1 MLIPQIHLRVL
12 FFVTILL
19 LFLPGPFNLNTLQA
33 QNENEIQ
40 KPGQMELEIKQA
52 SWNGNPVK
60 FDTLQTYQLQKGEN
74 FIIVY
79 QNEKVAY
86 LVQLIYKRTGSKITL
101 SQRLVI
107 EMPNGDR
114 HYGKMTKNQH
124 ETKDSKKPMKGELN
138 ETVTY
143 DRKTMSTCHVEFI
156 YVFH

>member
-1 MLIPQIHLRVL
+1 MLIHHSYLRVL
-12 FFVTILL
+12 FIVTILS
-19 LFLPGPFNLNTLQA
+19 LFIPGLFNLNTLQA
-33 QNENEIQ
+33 QNENETP
-40 KPGQMELEIKQA
+40 KPGQIELEIKQA

-101 SQRLVI
+101 SQRPIVELAD
-107 EMPNGDR
+107 GKR

-124 ETKDSKKPMKGELN
+124 ETKDSKNPMKGELN

-156 YVFH
+156 YVLH